1 MTAEKD
7 PARIPW
13 GALGVDVVVES
24 TGRFR
29 PARPLEKH
37 LDAGRARG

>member
-7 PARIPW
+7 PAALDW
-13 GALGVDVVVES
+13 AALGVDVVVES

-29 PARPLEKH
+29 TRDQAALH
-37 LDAGRARG
+37 L